1 MARTLESVLQQHV
14 AGLPGV
20 LAVLIGRTT
29 DDQTI
34 AEINYDPE
42 AVADIHSLGAYA
54 SDLVRT
60 NVRFCQLFDAQAMAD
75 YILAGSG
82 RIRLL
87 VKAFPK
93 SPYFVLMMTKVTTE
107 LKLVIERLKAILLDA
122 QPLLPD
128 PTDTTKSTAQLLL
141 DYARRYA
148 PDPNFVLLRLS
159 LKTGLDPEKL
169 AKGHLSA
176 NEVRLLYRGVA
187 ELLGV
192 ERLPIT
198 VD

>member
-1 MARTLESVLQQHV
+1 MARSLESVLQQHV
-14 AGLPGV
+14 AGLPGL

-29 DDQTI
+29 DDRTL

-60 NVRFCQLFDAQAMAD
+60 NARFCQLFDPQTTAD

-87 VKAFPK
+87 VRAFPR
-93 SPYFVLMMTKVTTE
+93 SPYFVLMMTRATTE
-107 LKLVIERLKAILLDA
+107 LKLVTERLKAILIDA

-128 PTDTTKSTAQLLL
+128 PTDQVKSRAQLLL

-159 LKTGLDPEKL
+159 LKTGLHPDKL
-169 AKGHLSA
+169 AKGHLTA
-176 NEVRLLYRGVA
+176 NEVRLLSQGVK

-192 ERLPIT
+192 ERLPIA
-198 VD
+198 VE

>member
-1 MARTLESVLQQHV
+1 MARTLDSVLRQHV

-29 DDQTI
+29 DDQTV
-34 AEINYDPE
+34 AEVNFDPE

-60 NVRFCQLFDAQAMAD
+60 NVRFCQLFDAEATAD

-93 SPYFVLMMTKVTTE
+93 SPYFVLMMTLADIE
-107 LKLVIERLKAILLDA
+107 LKLVTARMKAIFLDA
-122 QPLLPD
+122 KPLLPD
-128 PTDTTKSTAQLLL
+128 TVNPTKSTTQLLL

-148 PDPNFVLLRLS
+148 PDPNFVVLRLS
-159 LKTGLDPEKL
+159 LKTGLHPDKL
-169 AKGHLSA
+169 AKGNLTP
-176 NEVRLLYRGVA
+176 NEVRLLHQGVL

-192 ERLPIT
+192 ERLPIS
-198 VD
+198 VA